1 MTGTWKGTASG
12 VFYLEEQKQVNMKR
26 KGTLSETINMLMVE
40 QGYEEDFN
48 LLDEKLKTSSE
59 KEKFLDDEFIVDEV
73 YRFEGPSNPGDE
85 AILYAVSTSSGRKG
99 VLVDGY
105 DYTSGQI
112 SEELMKRLDL
122 KKNRP
127 ISD

>member
-1 MTGTWKGTASG
+1 M
-12 VFYLEEQKQVNMKR
+12 KQ
-26 KGTLSETINMLMVE
+26 KGTLSETLNMLRLE
-40 QGYEEDFN
+40 KGYEEDFN
-48 LLDEKLKTSSE
+48 LIDKKLKSE
-59 KEKFLDDEFIVDEV
+59 EEKQEFLKDDFVVDKV

-85 AILYAVSTSSGRKG
+85 AIIYAISTSSGRKG

-105 DYTSGQI
+105 DYSSGQI
-112 SEELMKRLDL
+112 SEALLKKLDL

>member
-1 MTGTWKGTASG
+1 MKQKGTVS
-12 VFYLEEQKQVNMKR
+12 Q
-26 KGTLSETINMLMVE
+26 TLNMLRLE

-48 LLDEKLKTSSE
+48 LLDEKLKSPRE
-59 KEKFLDDEFIVDEV
+59 REEFLSQEFVVDKV

-85 AILYAVSTSSGRKG
+85 ATLYAITTSQGRKG
-99 VLVDGY
+99 VLLDGY
-105 DYTSGQI
+105 NYSSGQI
-112 SEELMKRLDL
+112 SEELLKKLDL

>member
-1 MTGTWKGTASG
+1 MKQKGTVS
-12 VFYLEEQKQVNMKR
+12 Q
-26 KGTLSETINMLMVE
+26 TLNMLRLE

-48 LLDEKLKTSSE
+48 LLDEKLKSQQE
-59 KEKFLDDEFIVDEV
+59 REEFLSQEFVVDKV

-85 AILYAVSTSSGRKG
+85 ATIYAITTSQGKKG
-99 VLVDGY
+99 VLLDGY
-105 DYTSGQI
+105 NYSSGQI
-112 SEELMKRLDL
+112 SEELLKKLDL